1 MPYGFNGKLLRVNL
15 TNRYLKVEEK
25 SDSFYRRLL
34 GGRNVA
40 AYLMLQEISPE
51 VKPLDPENK
60 IIFTTS
66 VLTGTPIPGTSRFTV
81 AAKSPLTGGYG
92 ESEAGGWWGPE
103 LKFAGFDAIIVEGRS
118 KEPVYIWIDNGNV
131 EIRSAEKLWGKETG
145 IVQEEIKKELGDE
158 KIKVL
163 QIGPAGEK
171 LVKYAAITNELRH
184 WCGRT
189 GLGAVMGSKN
199 LRAIAVRGTS
209 HVAMK
214 EKDGVL
220 EYTKWFARNV
230 GKHPGLQDLMEL
242 GTAKNVI
249 PLNEMGLL
257 PTSNF
262 RKGSFKEAKGISGEE
277 IKNNISAKRDS
288 CYACPIRCKR
298 VIDYHE
304 EGLDIDERYGGPE
317 YESIGS
323 LGSNCEI
330 GDGII
335 VCKAN
340 ELCARYGLDTIST
353 GVTIAFAMECMEK
366 GIITEKDTGGIKL
379 QFGNGRALLDMIE
392 KIARREGF
400 GDILAEGSYRAAEI
414 IGNNSKQYS
423 MTVKRQEL
431 PAHEPR
437 GKWGVALGY
446 AVSPTGADHLVA
458 AHDTWFENEGHPEVR
473 LSFIDISDVSVFG
486 INKPVQAET
495 LNEEKVR
502 LFAHLEY
509 LWGIY
514 NVLDLCIFVGVP
526 EYRMMTIEQLIEL
539 ISYVTGWKLSF
550 WELMKI
556 SEKGINMARLFNIKH
571 GYNQPHFNDQLPDR
585 LFAPLENGAHK
596 GERIDRDEFNKA
608 LIIYYQIRGWTQDGV
623 PTYGKFVELGIEEV
637 YEL

>member
-1 MPYGFNGKLLRVNL
+1 MAYGYMGQIVRINL
-15 TNRYLKVEEK
+15 TDRVVKIEK
-25 SDSFYRRLL
+25 LNENFYRKFL
-34 GGRNVA
+34 GGRNIA

-118 KEPVYIWIDNGNV
+118 REPVYIWIDNGNV
-131 EIRSAEKLWGKETG
+131 EIRSAQKLWGKETG

-209 HVAMK
+209 HVSMK
-214 EKDGVL
+214 EKERVI

-230 GKHPGLQDLMEL
+230 VQHPGLRDNMEL

-262 RKGSFKEAKGISGEE
+262 RKGSFKEAEGISGEE
-277 IKNNISAKRDS
+277 IRDNISAKRDT

-298 VIDYHE
+298 VVGYQKN
-304 EGLDIDERYGGPE
+304 GLEIDERYGGPE

-330 GDGII
+330 GDAII

-379 QFGNGRALLDMIE
+379 KFGNGQALLEMIE
-392 KIARREGF
+392 KIAKREGF

-414 IGNNSKQYS
+414 IGKNSKQYS
-423 MTVKRQEL
+423 MTVKCQEL

-446 AVSPTGADHLVA
+446 AISPTGADHLIA

-486 INKPVQAET
+486 IFKPIKAET

-526 EYRMMTIEQLIEL
+526 EYRMMTIEQLIDL
-539 ISYVTGWKLSF
+539 IKYVTGWKISF
-550 WELMKI
+550 WELIKI

-571 GYNQPHFNDQLPDR
+571 GYSQAHFKDQIPDR
-585 LFAPLENGAHK
+585 FFTPLENGAHK
-596 GERIDRDEFNKA
+596 GERIDRDEFDKS
-608 LIIYYQIRGWTQDGV
+608 LIIYYQIRGWTRDGV